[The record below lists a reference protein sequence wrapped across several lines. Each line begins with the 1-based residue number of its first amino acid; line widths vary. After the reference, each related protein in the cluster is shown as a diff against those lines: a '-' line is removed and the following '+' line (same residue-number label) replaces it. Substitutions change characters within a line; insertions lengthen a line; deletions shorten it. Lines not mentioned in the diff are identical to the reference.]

1 MARKHANWTI
11 SQWKTVVWS
20 DEPKFELFGN
30 KRRIFVRRHQNE
42 RYIPQYIVPTVKH
55 GGGSIMVWGCFAGHK
70 IGDLIRVRGI
80 MKKEQY
86 REILE
91 NHAVPSAHQMVVR
104 RQPVFMQDNDP
115 KHKSKLCANYLN
127 QLVQEKTL
135 TLMDWPAQSPD
146 LNPIELLWDEIDRYM
161 KKFQVKSEEHL
172 WELLQKAWKAVTM
185 ETLNK
190 LIFRMPRICEAVMKK
205 CGGYFDERKV

>member
-1 MARKHANWTI
+1 M
-11 SQWKTVVWS
+11 
-20 DEPKFELFGN
+20 
-30 KRRIFVRRHQNE
+30 
-42 RYIPQYIVPTVKH
+42 PTVKH

-91 NHAVPSAHQMVVR
+91 NHAVPSAHQMVVQ

-115 KHKSKLCANYLN
+115 KHKSKLCTNYLY

-135 TLMDWPAQSPD
+135 NLMDWPVQSPD
-146 LNPIELLWDEIDRYM
+146 LNPI
-161 KKFQVKSEEHL
+161 
-172 WELLQKAWKAVTM
+172 
-185 ETLNK
+185 
-190 LIFRMPRICEAVMKK
+190 
-205 CGGYFDERKV
+205 